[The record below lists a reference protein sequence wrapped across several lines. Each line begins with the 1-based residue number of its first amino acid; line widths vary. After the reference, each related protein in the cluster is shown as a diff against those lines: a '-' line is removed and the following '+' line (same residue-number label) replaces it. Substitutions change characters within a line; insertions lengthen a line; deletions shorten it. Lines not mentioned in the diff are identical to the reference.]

1 MVGKWKSEVRGR
13 KFGIWVFEI
22 WSLVFLVFGFLGF
35 GILFLRYTRP
45 VRRFII
51 LLFIV
56 FIAFALR
63 VHLLGNQELRGD
75 EGFSW
80 NYIQDPIQE
89 IVPRILRE
97 GDPQP
102 PIHYWL
108 LWLWVKFTGDSEF
121 AMRAWSTM
129 LSLIL
134 VPLTYHFAR
143 KFWDN
148 DPTVGIVAAS
158 IMAIHPQ
165 QIWLA
170 QDVRNMYQLALAP
183 LLVATIVL
191 PTLAAPRL
199 PKSLR
204 LRKSGLITSL
214 RAFFAKQSQSR
225 NEIASSHPSTAR
237 EKHRAPLR
245 TLLRNLSF
253 SPLRVA
259 PRSPSSLRTR
269 RSARDGLL
277 AMTLYITCGV
287 IAIYSHYYALFF
299 LIAHGGYV
307 LAHARSFKNIARWII
322 AGVAISAIFTPWVVA
337 ILPVYSRG
345 QLADPTSL
353 SILKYTL
360 AVFGDLTSGSS
371 FPEWQKMIGI
381 VGFAILCLIA
391 LSTRSKNLIYP
402 LTALLVPFIGIYA
415 VTIQRSTFNSFYF
428 VFAAPAAYFIAAVAL
443 RKIFAVQR
451 QVGASLMV
459 LGIFFFGI
467 GLQNNYSSPDFS
479 KTRGMRQVAARLT
492 ETAQA
497 GDVYL
502 ANFPDPVQGYYI
514 RQLKLDHQMQPTR
527 ADFDPPQVDAALQS
541 LVKDRRVWH
550 VPVRAAMWDQNAYVQ
565 SQLNQIAITA
575 EDNVFYKMR
584 LTLYLPLTAATPL
597 DVKFENGIRLIGFYY
612 SGHRLTLLWTTTTTP
627 TANYTVFV
635 HYLAY
640 DDFTTLGHDTQP
652 TRPTT
657 TWKSGETIVD
667 ARVIP
672 VPPDMPQGEY
682 RLDIGLYDEGGKR
695 LTIKDSGD
703 DHVLLPMRVMMP

>member
-1 MVGKWKSEVRGR
+1 M
-13 KFGIWVFEI
+13 
-22 WSLVFLVFGFLGF
+22 
-35 GILFLRYTRP
+35 
-45 VRRFII
+45 RRFVIV
-51 LLFIV
+51 LFIV
-56 FIAFALR
+56 FIAFTLR

-80 NYIQDPIQE
+80 NYIQDPLLE

-121 AMRAWSTM
+121 AMRALSAS
-129 LSLIL
+129 LSLLL

-143 KFWDN
+143 KLWDN
-148 DPTVGIVAAS
+148 DSTVGIIAAS

-183 LLVATIVL
+183 LLVATIL
-191 PTLAAPRL
+191 L
-199 PKSLR
+199 PKVMFQISEVFKTSEIFGIR
-204 LRKSGLITSL
+204 LRESALITSL

-225 NEIASSHPSTAR
+225 SEIASSQST
-237 EKHRAPLR
+237 
-245 TLLRNLSF
+245 
-253 SPLRVA
+253 
-259 PRSPSSLRTR
+259 
-269 RSARDGLL
+269 LL
-277 AMTLYITCGV
+277 AMTGYITCGV

-307 LAHARSFKNIARWII
+307 LAHTRDLKNITRWII
-322 AGVAISAIFTPWVVA
+322 AGVAIGAVFAPWVIA
-337 ILPVYSRG
+337 ILPVYSQG

-353 SILKYTL
+353 SLIKYTL
-360 AVFGDLTSGSS
+360 AVFGDLTSGSP
-371 FPEWQKMIGI
+371 FPEWQKMIGV

-391 LSTRSKNLIYP
+391 LGARSKDLIYP
-402 LTALLVPFIGIYA
+402 LTAILVPFIGIYA

-428 VFAAPAAYFIAAVAL
+428 VFAAPAAYLIAAVAL
-443 RKIFAVQR
+443 QKIFHAQR
-451 QVGASLMV
+451 QVGASIMV
-459 LGIFFFGI
+459 AVIFFFGV
-467 GLQNNYSSPDFS
+467 GLQNNYSSLDYS
-479 KTRGMRQVAARLT
+479 KTRGMRQVAARLA
-492 ETAQA
+492 EAAQP

-514 RQLKLDHQMQPTR
+514 RHLKLDHQMQPTR
-527 ADFDPPQVDAALQS
+527 TDFDPPQVNAALQS
-541 LVKDRRVWH
+541 LVKDHRVWH

-565 SQLNQIAITA
+565 SQLNQIAIVA
-575 EDNVFYKMR
+575 EDNAFYKMR

-597 DVKFENGIRLIGFYY
+597 DVRFENGIRLTGFYY
-612 SGHRLTLLWTTTTTP
+612 SGHRLTLLWTTATPP

-652 TRPTT
+652 TRQTT
-657 TWKSGETIVD
+657 TWKNGETIVD
-667 ARVIP
+667 ARLIP
-672 VPPDMPQGEY
+672 VPPDMPHGEY
-682 RLDIGLYDEGGKR
+682 RLDVGMYDEGGKR
-695 LTIKDSGD
+695 LKIKDSGE
-703 DHVLLPMRVMMP
+703 DHVLLPMRVMIP

>member
-1 MVGKWKSEVRGR
+1 MNR
-13 KFGIWVFEI
+13 KQ
-22 WSLVFLVFGFLGF
+22 
-35 GILFLRYTRP
+35 
-45 VRRFII
+45 FII
-51 LLFIV
+51 LLFIIFV
-56 FIAFALR
+56 AFTLR

-80 NYIQDPIQE
+80 NYIQDPFFE

-108 LWLWVKFTGDSEF
+108 LWVWVKLTGDSEF

-129 LSLIL
+129 LSLML

-143 KFWDN
+143 KLWDN
-148 DPTVGIVAAS
+148 DSTVGIIAAS

-183 LLVATIVL
+183 LLVATII
-191 PTLAAPRL
+191 L
-199 PKSLR
+199 PKIIKSQTPSLTT
-204 LRKSGLITSL
+204 TSL
-214 RAFFAKQSQSR
+214 RAFLRLRSGQVFAKQSRSHNQ
-225 NEIASSHPSTAR
+225 IASS
-237 EKHRAPLR
+237 
-245 TLLRNLSF
+245 
-253 SPLRVA
+253 
-259 PRSPSSLRTR
+259 
-269 RSARDGLL
+269 RSALL
-277 AMTLYITCGV
+277 AMTVYVTCGV

-307 LAHARSFKNIARWII
+307 LAHTRSYKNIVRWIV
-322 AGVAISAIFTPWVVA
+322 AGLAIGAIFAPWVIA

-353 SILKYTL
+353 SIIKYIL
-360 AVFGDLTSGSS
+360 AVFGDLTSGLS
-371 FPEWQKMIGI
+371 FPEWQRIFGI
-381 VGFAILCLIA
+381 VGFAILCLVA

-415 VTIQRSTFNSFYF
+415 VTIQRSTFNSFYY
-428 VFAAPAAYFIAAVAL
+428 VFAAPAAYLIAAVAL
-443 RKIFAVQR
+443 QKIFHAHR

-459 LGIFFFGI
+459 LGIFFFGV
-467 GLQNNYSSPDFS
+467 GLQNNYSSLDYS

-492 ETAQA
+492 EAAQP

-514 RQLKLDHQMQPTR
+514 RHLKLDHQMQPTR
-527 ADFDPPQVDAALQS
+527 ADFDPSQVNAALQN
-541 LVKDRRVWH
+541 LIKDRRVWH

-565 SQLNQIAITA
+565 SQLNQIAIVG
-575 EDNVFYKMR
+575 EDNAFYKMR

-597 DVKFENGIRLIGFYY
+597 DVRFENGIHLIGFYY
-612 SGHRLTLLWTTTTTP
+612 SQHRLTLLWTTVTP
-627 TANYTVFV
+627 PPANYTVFV

-652 TRPTT
+652 ARPTT
-657 TWKSGETIVD
+657 TWKNGETIVD

-682 RLDIGLYDEGGKR
+682 RLDIGLYDEAGRR
-695 LTIKDSGD
+695 LRIKDSGD
-703 DHVLLPMRVMMP
+703 DHVLLPMRVKIP

>member
-1 MVGKWKSEVRGR
+1 M
-13 KFGIWVFEI
+13 
-22 WSLVFLVFGFLGF
+22 
-35 GILFLRYTRP
+35 RYTRP

-51 LLFIV
+51 LLFII
-56 FIAFALR
+56 FIAFTLR

-108 LWLWVKFTGDSEF
+108 LWLWVKLTGDSEF

-148 DPTVGIVAAS
+148 NTTVGIIAAS

-191 PTLAAPRL
+191 PKLAAPRL
-199 PKSLR
+199 V
-204 LRKSGLITSL
+204 TSL

-225 NEIASSHPSTAR
+225 DEIASSHPSTAR

-245 TLLRNLSF
+245 TLL
-253 SPLRVA
+253 
-259 PRSPSSLRTR
+259 
-269 RSARDGLL
+269 
-277 AMTLYITCGV
+277 AMTLYIVCGV

-299 LIAHGGYV
+299 LIAHAGYV
-307 LAHARSFKNIARWII
+307 LAHTRSLKNIARWVI
-322 AGVAISAIFTPWVVA
+322 AGVVIGVSFAPWAIA

-353 SILKYTL
+353 SILKYML
-360 AVFGDLTSGSS
+360 AVFGDLTAGSS

-381 VGFAILCLIA
+381 VGFAVLCLITF
-391 LSTRSKNLIYP
+391 STRSKNLIYP
-402 LTALLVPFIGIYA
+402 FAAMLVPFIGIYA
-415 VTIQRSTFNSFYF
+415 VTIQRSTFNSFYY
-428 VFAAPAAYFIAAVAL
+428 VFAAPAAYLIAAVAA
-443 RKIFAVQR
+443 RKIFHAQR

-467 GLQNNYSSPDFS
+467 GLQNNYSSLDFS

-492 ETAQA
+492 ETAQP

-527 ADFDPPQVDAALQS
+527 ADFDPPQVNAALQS

-550 VPVRAAMWDQNAYVQ
+550 VPVRAAMWDKNAFVQ

-575 EDNVFYKMR
+575 EDNAFYKMR

-597 DVKFENGIRLIGFYY
+597 DVKFENGILLIGFYY
-612 SGHRLTLLWTTTTTP
+612 SGHRLTLLWTTATPP

-657 TWKSGETIVD
+657 TWKNGETIVD

-672 VPPDMPQGEY
+672 VPPDMPHGEY
-682 RLDIGLYDEGGKR
+682 RLDVGLYDERGKR
-695 LTIKDSGD
+695 LTIKDSGE